1 MLKSYE
7 AIYKQGQLIWLTDT
21 PPLLDDMPVKVV
33 THFKE
38 PNQFTPQAVETMLQ
52 RTVGALGKLERA
64 DIDRQLRQMRT
75 EWDRG

>member
-33 THFKE
+33 THFEE

-52 RTVGALGKLERA
+52 RTAGANSPELVKRA
-64 DIDRQLRQMRT
+64 EFRKV
-75 EWDRG
+75 RGTHPT

>member
-33 THFKE
+33 THFEE

-52 RTVGALGKLERA
+52 RTAGA
-64 DIDRQLRQMRT
+64 
-75 EWDRG
+75 